1 MFKPHVYNM
10 PSGAAFLPSLA
21 TGLRD
26 IYGERL
32 QEALILLPTRR
43 AVRALGNAFVGDKGA
58 SLLPRMRP
66 LADINP
72 EEPPFEPGE
81 LAGLVRPSIDPMQRR
96 FEMAQL
102 VFHAHQ
108 RTSDLPLDAAGALA
122 LADPL
127 ISILDDA
134 DMEKA
139 DLSRMSELD
148 EIQKFA
154 AKHFQNAIELYK
166 IVQEFWPKRLKE
178 IGLMQPFE
186 RRVALLDALTE
197 IWTKEPPKYPVIIA
211 GSTGTLGAS
220 AQLMRCVAHIC
231 LLYTSPSPRDA
242 TLSRMPSSA

>member
-1 MFKPHVYNM
+1 M
-10 PSGAAFLPSLA
+10 PSGTPFLPSLA
-21 TGLRD
+21 MGLRE
-26 IYGERL
+26 IYKDRL
-32 QEALILLPTRR
+32 QDALILLPTRR
-43 AVRALGNAFVGDKGA
+43 AVRALGNAFVSNKGA

-96 FEMAQL
+96 FEMAKL
-102 VFHAHQ
+102 IFKYHENI
-108 RTSDLPLDAAGALA
+108 SKLPLDAAGALA
-122 LADPL
+122 MADPL

-139 DLSRMSELD
+139 DLSRISELD
-148 EIQKFA
+148 EIKQFA
-154 AKHFQNAIELYK
+154 AEHFQNAITLYK
-166 IVQEFWPKRLKE
+166 IVQDFWPKRLAE

-197 IWTKEPPKYPVIIA
+197 IWEKEPPQYPVIIA

-220 AQLMRCVAHIC
+220 AQLMRCVAHMKDGMVI
-231 LLYTSPSPRDA
+231 LPGPEH
-242 TLSRMPSSA
+242 SRAR

>member
-1 MFKPHVYNM
+1 MSKPHVYNM

-21 TGLRD
+21 TGLRE

-81 LAGLVRPSIDPMQRR
+81 LAGLVRPSIDPIQRR

-122 LADPL
+122 LA
-127 ISILDDA
+127 
-134 DMEKA
+134 
-139 DLSRMSELD
+139 
-148 EIQKFA
+148 
-154 AKHFQNAIELYK
+154 
-166 IVQEFWPKRLKE
+166 
-178 IGLMQPFE
+178 
-186 RRVALLDALTE
+186 
-197 IWTKEPPKYPVIIA
+197 
-211 GSTGTLGAS
+211 
-220 AQLMRCVAHIC
+220 C